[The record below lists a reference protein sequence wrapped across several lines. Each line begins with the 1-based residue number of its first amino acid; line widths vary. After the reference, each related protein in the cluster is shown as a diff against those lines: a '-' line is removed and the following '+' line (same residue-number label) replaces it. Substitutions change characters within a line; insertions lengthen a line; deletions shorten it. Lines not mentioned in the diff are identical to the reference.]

1 MSSELAEPAGVGA
14 VRLVRTFRVAA
25 DGGLYAVHNH
35 TCWVDGWNVATC
47 RKGHPH
53 TPPAEGCACGF
64 YAYADPAYTRRQPTA
79 GQVLAV
85 VAAQGTME
93 AGTRGARIGQARI
106 EAVWLGRRVSE
117 DLASRV
123 RERYPTVLVYRDR
136 AAMFTDWPLTHLD
149 GFRGPRLG
157 DRWRWVG
164 YAALAVL
171 LACAGVVGGL
181 GDSSAT
187 QEGGAA
193 WIAIVLTAL
202 AVAVVAV
209 FRKAQMITLAAMT
222 AVAWMVTETS
232 TSASAGVFRVAVVFV
247 DAWVVG
253 SWWWT
258 GRVGAD
264 PAESTAG
271 LLARRVRAWL
281 PGAK

>member
-1 MSSELAEPAGVGA
+1 MAEPAGVGP

-25 DGGLYAVHNH
+25 DGGLYAVHNR

-47 RKGHPH
+47 RKGRPH
-53 TPPAEGCACGF
+53 TPPAEGCSCGF

-85 VAAQGTME
+85 VAAQGTLE
-93 AGTRGARIGQARI
+93 AGSRGARIAQARV
-106 EAVWLGRRVSE
+106 EALWLGPRVGE

-123 RERYPTVLVYRDR
+123 RGRYPTVVVYRDR
-136 AAMFTDWPLTHLD
+136 DAMFTDLPLTEVE
-149 GFRGPRLG
+149 GFRRPRLG
-157 DRWRWVG
+157 DRWRWAG

-171 LACAGVVGGL
+171 LCCAGVVGGL
-181 GDSSAT
+181 GGSGAT
-187 QEGGAA
+187 QEGGVVWAA
-193 WIAIVLTAL
+193 VVLTAL

-209 FRKAQMITLAAMT
+209 CRKAPVITLAALT
-222 AVAWMVTETS
+222 AVAWMVTES
-232 TSASAGVFRVAVVFV
+232 SASMAAAVYRATVLLVDVWVF
-247 DAWVVG
+247 G

-258 GRVGAD
+258 GRVGVD

-281 PGAK
+281 PGTK

>member
-1 MSSELAEPAGVGA
+1 MSPELAEPAGVGQ

-35 TCWVDGWNVATC
+35 TRWTDGWNVATC
-47 RKGHPH
+47 RKGRPH

-106 EAVWLGRRVSE
+106 EALWLGRRVSDE
-117 DLASRV
+117 LARRV
-123 RERYPTVLVYRDR
+123 RDTYPTVLVYRDR
-136 AAMFTDWPLTHLD
+136 DAMFTDFPLTELARFH
-149 GFRGPRLG
+149 RPRLG
-157 DRWRWVG
+157 ARWRWAG
-164 YAALAVL
+164 YAALAALVT
-171 LACAGVVGGL
+171 AAAIIGGL
-181 GDSSAT
+181 SGAAAT
-187 QEGGAA
+187 QEGSAA
-193 WIAIVLTAL
+193 WIAVVLTAL

-209 FRKAQMITLAAMT
+209 FRKAQMITLTALT

-232 TSASAGVFRVAVVFV
+232 TSAAAGVYRAAIVVV
-247 DAWVVG
+247 DAWVLG

-264 PAESTAG
+264 PAESTAA
-271 LLARRVRAWL
+271 LVVRRLRSWL
-281 PGAK
+281 PGDE

>member
-1 MSSELAEPAGVGA
+1 MSSELAEPAGVGQ
-14 VRLVRTFRVAA
+14 VRLVRTFRVAG

-35 TCWVDGWNVATC
+35 TCWVDGWNVAAC
-47 RKGHPH
+47 RKGRRH

-93 AGTRGARIGQARI
+93 AGTRGARSGQARI
-106 EAVWLGRRVSE
+106 EALWLGSRVSE

-123 RERYPTVLVYRDR
+123 RDRYPTVLVYRDR
-136 AAMFTDWPLTHLD
+136 AAMFTDFPLTELD
-149 GFRGPRLG
+149 GFRGPRLSDG
-157 DRWRWVG
+157 WRWVG
-164 YAALAVL
+164 YAALAAL
-171 LACAGVVGGL
+171 LAAAGVVGGL
-181 GDSSAT
+181 GNTSAT

-193 WIAIVLTAL
+193 WIAVVLTAL

-209 FRKAQMITLAAMT
+209 FRQAQMITLTAMT

-232 TSASAGVFRVAVVFV
+232 TSAAAGVYRAAVVVV
-247 DAWVVG
+247 DVWVVG

-271 LLARRVRAWL
+271 LLARRLRAWL